1 MSTKP
6 QNKHKETQRMLAA
19 LALTQSVVHAIRLL
33 LHRLIQALQILH
45 EQGYH
50 LSVHLQPWGSKR
62 REGYMS
68 QNSTSLLKEQ
78 SK

>member
-6 QNKHKETQRMLAA
+6 HNKHKETRRMLAA
-19 LALTQSVVHAIRLL
+19 LALTQSVVHTVRLL
-33 LHRLIQALQILH
+33 FHRLVQALQILH

-50 LSVHLQPWGSKR
+50 LSVHLQRRGSKG

-68 QNSTSLLKEQ
+68 QSSTHFSTEGTK
-78 SK
+78 